1 MRKEIISDIIVLFAE
16 DGAYI
21 TNGDTFTDSAYLGK
35 NVKESEWRDATIEE
49 YEEWKEDISDEE
61 AINIL
66 LGGVE

>member
-1 MRKEIISDIIVLFAE
+1 MRKETISGITVLFAE

-21 TNGDTFTDSAYLGK
+21 TNGDTFTNSAYLGK
-35 NVKESEWRDATIEE
+35 NANELEWRDATVEE

-66 LGGVE
+66 LGGAE